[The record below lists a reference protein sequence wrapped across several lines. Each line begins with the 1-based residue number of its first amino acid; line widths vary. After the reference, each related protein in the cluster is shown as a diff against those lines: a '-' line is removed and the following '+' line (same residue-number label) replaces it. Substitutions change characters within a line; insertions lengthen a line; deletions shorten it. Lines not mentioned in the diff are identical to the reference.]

1 MRKKW
6 SREAFEKKF
15 GSVEWSQNKNTP
27 EAKEY
32 ERMSLQYSTYM
43 EIQNGIPVLRFS
55 CFDPWKDWMGAAFST
70 RLGGVSEG
78 YLSSMNFGWKQGDDL
93 ENVKENY
100 RLFAGAIGVSAD
112 DYVFSDQVHD
122 TKVVSVTKEH
132 TAGPELHRK
141 LQGIDGLITAEEN
154 VVLATSYADCVPL
167 FIVDPKHR
175 IVAASHSG
183 WRGTVQIRRIWLV
196 SLDHRSVNNVMK

>member
-55 CFDPWKDWMGAAFST
+55 CFV
-70 RLGGVSEG
+70 LGKT
-78 YLSSMNFGWKQGDDL
+78 GWGQRFRHG
-93 ENVKENY
+93 
-100 RLFAGAIGVSAD
+100 
-112 DYVFSDQVHD
+112 
-122 TKVVSVTKEH
+122 
-132 TAGPELHRK
+132 
-141 LQGIDGLITAEEN
+141 
-154 VVLATSYADCVPL
+154 
-167 FIVDPKHR
+167 
-175 IVAASHSG
+175 
-183 WRGTVQIRRIWLV
+183 
-196 SLDHRSVNNVMK
+196 

>member
-32 ERMSLQYSTYM
+32 ERMSSQYSTYM

-78 YLSSMNFGWKQGDDL
+78 YLSSMNFGWKQ
-93 ENVKENY
+93 EMTWK
-100 RLFAGAIGVSAD
+100 
-112 DYVFSDQVHD
+112 
-122 TKVVSVTKEH
+122 
-132 TAGPELHRK
+132 
-141 LQGIDGLITAEEN
+141 
-154 VVLATSYADCVPL
+154 
-167 FIVDPKHR
+167 
-175 IVAASHSG
+175 
-183 WRGTVQIRRIWLV
+183 
-196 SLDHRSVNNVMK
+196 M